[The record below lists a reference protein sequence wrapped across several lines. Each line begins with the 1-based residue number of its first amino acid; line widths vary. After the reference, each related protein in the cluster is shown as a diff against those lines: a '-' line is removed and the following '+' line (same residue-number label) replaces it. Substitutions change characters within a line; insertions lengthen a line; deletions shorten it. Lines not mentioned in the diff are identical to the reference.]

1 MTNESDLTVTEVVDH
16 EAEITALKK
25 KLGDQ
30 GNEIGNLRKI
40 ADMQLQQQVNQQ
52 MEQVEDDW
60 YADPVSKDVTALKG
74 ELTQIKQE
82 QALRELENKH
92 PGFRELPKDEAFAGW
107 VAKSQ
112 YRTNLYGKADNMDF
126 AAADELFTAWEEQ
139 QESANSASQQER
151 TNRNKA
157 LNNATMEKGS
167 SGGSRKT
174 YFSRTELINLRLN
187 NPNKYEAMRD
197 EIMQAYA
204 EGRVRK

>member
-52 MEQVEDDW
+52 VEQVEDDW

-112 YRTNLYGKADNMDF
+112 YRTNLYGKADSMDF

-157 LNNATMEKGS
+157 LNNATMEKGYS
-167 SGGSRKT
+167 VGSRKT
-174 YFSRTELINLRLN
+174 YFSRTDLINLRLN